1 MKYFLCVI
9 LLFFL
14 FSCESP
20 NVTKD
25 IKKNDKSK
33 TIQMKAVTEPSIK
46 VKK

>member
-9 LLFFL
+9 LLFL
-14 FSCESP
+14 FACESP

-25 IKKNDKSK
+25 FKKNDKSK
-33 TIQMKAVTEPSIK
+33 TIQMKALTEPSIE

>member
-9 LLFFL
+9 LLFL

-20 NVTKD
+20 NATKN

-33 TIQMKAVTEPSIK
+33 NIQMKVSTEPSIE

>member
-1 MKYFLCVI
+1 MKFFLCVI
-9 LLFFL
+9 LFFL
-14 FSCESP
+14 FSCGNP

-33 TIQMKAVTEPSIK
+33 TIKMKVVTEPSIK

>member
-1 MKYFLCVI
+1 MKYFFCVI
-9 LLFFL
+9 LLFL
-14 FSCESP
+14 FSCKNP

-33 TIQMKAVTEPSIK
+33 TIQMKVLTEPSIE

>member
-1 MKYFLCVI
+1 MKYFLCII
-9 LLFFL
+9 LLFL
-14 FSCESP
+14 FACESP

-33 TIQMKAVTEPSIK
+33 IIQMKVLTDSSIE

>member
-9 LLFFL
+9 LLFL

-33 TIQMKAVTEPSIK
+33 TIQMKVLTEPSIE

>member
-9 LLFFL
+9 LLFL
-14 FSCESP
+14 FACESP

-33 TIQMKAVTEPSIK
+33 TIQMKALTEPSIE